1 MNLDFKHL
9 LDPGFSPNSK
19 VWIYQA
25 ARLLTIPEAI
35 EAGEQIKKFTNVW
48 LSHGDAVK
56 AEGHLFFG
64 RFLVL
69 IADESQTHVGGCS
82 TDSSQRF
89 IRELGQQLGVDFFDR
104 NALAFVVK
112 DDLQVIPYS
121 QVSYALENNFIS
133 PDTLYFNNLVDT
145 KTKLEQEWIIPV
157 KQSWLAGKLSLQ

>member
-9 LDPGFSPNSK
+9 LDPEFSPNSK

-35 EAGEQIKKFTNVW
+35 EVGDQIKNFTGAW

-89 IRELGQQLGVDFFDR
+89 IRELGKQLGVDFFDR

-112 DDLQVIPYS
+112 DDLQVIPYT
-121 QVSYALENNFIS
+121 QVTYALENNFIT

-145 KTKLEQEWIIPV
+145 KTKLEEEWIIPV